1 MKVSI
6 EEKRAEAIKRM
17 KAFGFF
23 SDTVKLFEKNG
34 TPLSSEPPW
43 GAFYALNDQQKAAVH
58 EFEEEY
64 GGLVYSVI
72 RSFHQELGVIDNLLY
87 VSDEKDEWPWDW
99 GDIENMC
106 PCIYAVNYNTPE
118 FSEFG
123 SIGVKMGTGAGLI
136 RIS

>member
-6 EEKRAEAIKRM
+6 EEKRTEAIKRM

-87 VSDEKDEWPWDW
+87 VSDEKDEWPMDWD
-99 GDIENMC
+99 DIENMC

-123 SIGVKMGTGAGLI
+123 SIGVKMGVGAGLI

>member
-58 EFEEEY
+58 EFEEAY

-106 PCIYAVNYNTPE
+106 PCVYAVNYNTPE

-123 SIGVKMGTGAGLI
+123 SIGVKMGAGAGLI

>member
-23 SDTVKLFEKNG
+23 SDAVKLFEKDG

-43 GAFYALNDQQKAAVH
+43 GAFYALNDKQKAAVH
-58 EFEEEY
+58 ELEEQY
-64 GGLVYSVI
+64 GVLVYSVI
-72 RSFHQELGVIDNLLY
+72 RSFHQELGTIDNLLY
-87 VSDEKDEWPWDW
+87 VSDEKDTWSMDWD
-99 GDIENMC
+99 DIESMC
-106 PCIYAVNYNTPE
+106 PYVYAVNYNAPE

-123 SIGVKMGTGAGLI
+123 AIGVKMGAGAGLI

>member
-34 TPLSSEPPW
+34 TPLFSEPPW

-106 PCIYAVNYNTPE
+106 PCVYAVNYNTPE

-123 SIGVKMGTGAGLI
+123 SIGVKMGAGAGLI

>member
-17 KAFGFF
+17 KVFGFF

-123 SIGVKMGTGAGLI
+123 SIGVKMGAGAGLI

>member
-43 GAFYALNDQQKAAVH
+43 GVFYALNDQQKAAVH

-64 GGLVYSVI
+64 DGLVYSVI

-87 VSDEKDEWPWDW
+87 VSDEKDEWSMEWN
-99 GDIENMC
+99 DIKSMC
-106 PCIYAVNYNTPE
+106 PCVYAVNYNTPE
-118 FSEFG
+118 FSELG
-123 SIGVKMGTGAGLI
+123 LIGVKMGAGAGLI

>member
-106 PCIYAVNYNTPE
+106 PCVYAVNYNTPE

-123 SIGVKMGTGAGLI
+123 SIGVKMGVGAGLI

>member
-6 EEKRAEAIKRM
+6 EEKRSEAIKRM

-87 VSDEKDEWPWDW
+87 VSDEKDEWPMDWD
-99 GDIENMC
+99 DIENMC
-106 PCIYAVNYNTPE
+106 PCVYAVNYNTPE

-123 SIGVKMGTGAGLI
+123 SIGVKMGAGAGLI

>member
-17 KAFGFF
+17 KEFGFF
-23 SDTVKLFEKNG
+23 HEATELFEADG

-87 VSDEKDEWPWDW
+87 VSDEKGEWLMDWD
-99 GDIENMC
+99 DIENMC
-106 PCIYAVNYNTPE
+106 PCVYAVNYNTPE

-123 SIGVKMGTGAGLI
+123 SIGVKMGIGAGLI

>member
-34 TPLSSEPPW
+34 TLLSSEPPW

-106 PCIYAVNYNTPE
+106 PCVYAVNYNTPE

-123 SIGVKMGTGAGLI
+123 AIGVKMGAGAGLI

>member
-23 SDTVKLFEKNG
+23 HEAIELFEADG

-43 GAFYALNDQQKAAVH
+43 GAFYALDDKQKAAVH

-72 RSFHQELGVIDNLLY
+72 RSFHQELGVIDNLLSRHKGRRTQHKGIFDHLPLVL
-87 VSDEKDEWPWDW
+87 VSMP
-99 GDIENMC
+99 
-106 PCIYAVNYNTPE
+106 
-118 FSEFG
+118 
-123 SIGVKMGTGAGLI
+123 SITI
-136 RIS
+136 RRNSVSSAQSV

>member
-106 PCIYAVNYNTPE
+106 PCIYAVNYDTPE

-123 SIGVKMGTGAGLI
+123 SIGVKIGAGAGLI

>member
-6 EEKRAEAIKRM
+6 EEKRAEAIKRIN
-17 KAFGFF
+17 AFGFNHEAIE
-23 SDTVKLFEKNG
+23 LFEKNG

-43 GAFYALNDQQKAAVH
+43 GAFYALDDKQKAAVH

-106 PCIYAVNYNTPE
+106 PCVYAVNYNTPE

-123 SIGVKMGTGAGLI
+123 SIGVKIGIGAGLI

>member
-23 SDTVKLFEKNG
+23 HEAIELFEADN

-43 GAFYALNDQQKAAVH
+43 GAFYALDDKQKAAVH
-58 EFEEEY
+58 EFEKEY

-72 RSFHQELGVIDNLLY
+72 RSFHKELGVIDNLLY
-87 VSDEKDEWPWDW
+87 VSDEKDEWSMEWN
-99 GDIENMC
+99 DIKSMC
-106 PCIYAVNYNTPE
+106 PCVYAVNYNTPE
-118 FSEFG
+118 FSELG
-123 SIGVKMGTGAGLI
+123 LIGVKMGAGAGLI

>member
-34 TPLSSEPPW
+34 TLLSSAPPW
-43 GAFYALNDQQKAAVH
+43 SAFYTLDDKQKAAVH
-58 EFEEEY
+58 KLEEQY
-64 GGLVYSVI
+64 DCLVYSVI

-123 SIGVKMGTGAGLI
+123 AIGVKMGAGAGLI

>member
-106 PCIYAVNYNTPE
+106 PCVYAVNYNTPE

-123 SIGVKMGTGAGLI
+123 SIGVKMGAGAGLI
-136 RIS
+136 RT

>member
-123 SIGVKMGTGAGLI
+123 SIGVKMGAGAGLI

>member
-34 TPLSSEPPW
+34 TPLSSEPPC

-87 VSDEKDEWPWDW
+87 VSDEKDEWPMDWD
-99 GDIENMC
+99 DIENMC
-106 PCIYAVNYNTPE
+106 PCVYAVNYNTPE

-123 SIGVKMGTGAGLI
+123 SIGVKMGAGAGLI

>member
-1 MKVSI
+1 
-6 EEKRAEAIKRM
+6 M

-106 PCIYAVNYNTPE
+106 PCVYAVNYNTPE

-123 SIGVKMGTGAGLI
+123 SIGVKMGAGAGLI

>member
-43 GAFYALNDQQKAAVH
+43 GAYYALNDQQKSVVH
-58 EFEEEY
+58 EFEEQY

-72 RSFHQELGVIDNLLY
+72 RSFHQEFGVIDNLLY

-123 SIGVKMGTGAGLI
+123 SIGVKMGAGAGLI
-136 RIS
+136 HIS

>member
-6 EEKRAEAIKRM
+6 EEKRSEAIKRM

-123 SIGVKMGTGAGLI
+123 SIGVKMGAGAGLI

>member
-6 EEKRAEAIKRM
+6 EEKRSEAIKRM
-17 KAFGFF
+17 KAFGFLHEA
-23 SDTVKLFEKNG
+23 TELFEADG

-123 SIGVKMGTGAGLI
+123 SIGVKMGAGAGLI

>member
-17 KAFGFF
+17 KAFEFF
-23 SDTVKLFEKNG
+23 HEAIELFEADG

-123 SIGVKMGTGAGLI
+123 SIGVKMGAGAGLI

>member
-23 SDTVKLFEKNG
+23 HEAIELFEADG

-72 RSFHQELGVIDNLLY
+72 RSFHQEFGVIDNLLY

-123 SIGVKMGTGAGLI
+123 SIGVKMGVGAGLI

>member
-34 TPLSSEPPW
+34 TLLSSAPPW
-43 GAFYALNDQQKAAVH
+43 GAFYTLDDKQKAAVH
-58 EFEEEY
+58 KLEEQY
-64 GGLVYSVI
+64 DCLVYSVI

-123 SIGVKMGTGAGLI
+123 SIGVKMGAGAGLI

>member
-118 FSEFG
+118 FSESG
-123 SIGVKMGTGAGLI
+123 SIGVKMGVGAGLI

>member
-23 SDTVKLFEKNG
+23 YEAIELFEADG

-43 GAFYALNDQQKAAVH
+43 GAFYVLDDKQKAAVH

-72 RSFHQELGVIDNLLY
+72 RSFHKELGIIDNLLY
-87 VSDEKDEWPWDW
+87 VSDEKDEWPMDLD
-99 GDIENMC
+99 DIENMC
-106 PCIYAVNYNTPE
+106 PCVYAVNYNTPE

-123 SIGVKMGTGAGLI
+123 SIGVKMGAGAGLI

>member
-23 SDTVKLFEKNG
+23 YEAIELFEGDG

-43 GAFYALNDQQKAAVH
+43 GAFHELNDQQKAAVH
-58 EFEEEY
+58 ELEEQY
-64 GGLVYSVI
+64 DCLVYGVI

-87 VSDEKDEWPWDW
+87 VSDEKDEWPMDWD
-99 GDIENMC
+99 DIENMC
-106 PCIYAVNYNTPE
+106 PCVYAVNYNTPE

-123 SIGVKMGTGAGLI
+123 SIGVKMGYGAGLI

>member
-43 GAFYALNDQQKAAVH
+43 GAFYALNEQQKAAVH

-123 SIGVKMGTGAGLI
+123 SIDVKMGVGAGLI

>member
-106 PCIYAVNYNTPE
+106 PCVYAVNYNTLE

-123 SIGVKMGTGAGLI
+123 SIGVKMGAGAGLI

>member
-72 RSFHQELGVIDNLLY
+72 RSFHQELVVIDNLLY

-106 PCIYAVNYNTPE
+106 PCVYAVNYNTPE

-123 SIGVKMGTGAGLI
+123 SIGVKMGAGAGLI

>member
-43 GAFYALNDQQKAAVH
+43 GAFYALNDQQKADVH

-123 SIGVKMGTGAGLI
+123 SIGVKMGVGAGLI

>member
-43 GAFYALNDQQKAAVH
+43 GAFYALNDQQKTAVH

-87 VSDEKDEWPWDW
+87 VSDEKDEWPMDWD
-99 GDIENMC
+99 DIENMC
-106 PCIYAVNYNTPE
+106 PCVYAVNYNTPE
-118 FSEFG
+118 FSELG
-123 SIGVKMGTGAGLI
+123 AIGVKMGAGAGLI

>member
-106 PCIYAVNYNTPE
+106 PCIYAVNYSTPE

-123 SIGVKMGTGAGLI
+123 SIGVKMGAGAGLI

>member
-6 EEKRAEAIKRM
+6 EEKRAKAIKRM

-106 PCIYAVNYNTPE
+106 PCVYAVNYNTPE

-123 SIGVKMGTGAGLI
+123 SIGVKMGAGAGLI

>member
-106 PCIYAVNYNTPE
+106 PCVYAVNYNTPE

-123 SIGVKMGTGAGLI
+123 SIGVKMGIGAGLI

>member
-106 PCIYAVNYNTPE
+106 PCIYTVNYNTPE

-123 SIGVKMGTGAGLI
+123 SIGVKMGAGAGLI

>member
-17 KAFGFF
+17 KAFGFLHEAIE
-23 SDTVKLFEKNG
+23 LFEADG

-58 EFEEEY
+58 KLEEQY
-64 GGLVYSVI
+64 DCLVYSVI

-123 SIGVKMGTGAGLI
+123 AIGVKMGAGAGLI